1 MKKKYKAV
9 RFMPRTLRLIEKID
23 DIVKDYQRQGYEI
36 TLRQLYYQLVSK
48 NIIAN
53 KKREYKRLG
62 KIVGKARIGGLLD
75 WAAIEDRTRELSQFT
90 HWDSPAERVRVAANS
105 YHLDTRLTQ
114 PRYIEVWIE
123 KQSLFSIVERVCD
136 EHDVPIFV
144 CRGYPSITAKHDAT
158 KRLLQYEHRNPVILY
173 LGDHD
178 PSGLDIP
185 RELRESFDLFGAFF
199 VEIRRIA
206 LTMAQI
212 EEYALPP
219 NPAKITDSRA
229 KNYIRIY
236 GQKSWELDALR
247 PDVLSKIINDEIDA
261 LTDHAKLAVR
271 REIQLLHRSELR
283 KIADRYNYGDDDD
296 VLF

>member
-1 MKKKYKAV
+1 M
-9 RFMPRTLRLIEKID
+9 
-23 DIVKDYQRQGYEI
+23 
-36 TLRQLYYQLVSK
+36 
-48 NIIAN
+48 
-53 KKREYKRLG
+53 
-62 KIVGKARIGGLLD
+62 
-75 WAAIEDRTRELSQFT
+75 
-90 HWDSPAERVRVAANS
+90 
-105 YHLDTRLTQ
+105 TQ

-144 CRGYPSITAKHDAT
+144 CRGYPSITAKHDAV
-158 KRLLQYEHRNPVILY
+158 KRLLRYEHRSPVILY

-212 EEYALPP
+212 GEYVLPP

-229 KNYIRIY
+229 KNYIRTY
-236 GQKSWELDALR
+236 GRKSWELDALR
-247 PDVLSKIINDEIDA
+247 PDVLSKIIDDEIEA
-261 LTDHAKLAVR
+261 LTDHAKLNAR
-271 REIQLLHRSELR
+271 RELQLSQRNELR
-283 KIADRYNYGDDDD
+283 ETANGYDFGDDESTQLDTEDD
-296 VLF
+296 DNIPF